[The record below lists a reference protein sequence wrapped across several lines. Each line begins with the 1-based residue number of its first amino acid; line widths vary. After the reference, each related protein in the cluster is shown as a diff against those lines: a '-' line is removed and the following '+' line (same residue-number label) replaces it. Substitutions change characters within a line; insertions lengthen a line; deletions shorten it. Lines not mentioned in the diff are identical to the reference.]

1 MWLPKWRLWDGR
13 KSRRKY
19 VCFFLPVLPLMLE
32 AFSHP
37 KEGKVRFAYLR
48 DLKCVVLQL
57 PVGKR
62 PHPLGA
68 VLSPGL
74 RLLTFLE
81 PDDCCS
87 T

>member
-1 MWLPKWRLWDGR
+1 MGEK
-13 KSRRKY
+13 
-19 VCFFLPVLPLMLE
+19 VEENTFFFFFPVLPLMLE